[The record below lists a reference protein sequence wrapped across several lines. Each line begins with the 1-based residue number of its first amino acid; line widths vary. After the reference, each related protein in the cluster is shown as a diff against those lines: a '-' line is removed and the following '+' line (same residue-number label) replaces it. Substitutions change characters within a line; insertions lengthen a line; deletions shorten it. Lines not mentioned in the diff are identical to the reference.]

1 MGNSSELTKE
11 SKEQSKGNE
20 KEFEVASTKS
30 SNEGKRT
37 FDCPL
42 PTITIRKCG
51 FTSHILP
58 SQMDICIVAD
68 TEEADR
74 EYYEEPAP
82 EHVNVIENFQ
92 DKDFDPVEKQKLI
105 KDLLNKSDDEG
116 QISSSANNQWETTSN
131 GKDYFI
137 QNGNYK
143 YSGNHLLIDLWGAIN
158 LDNAQVIEDALRES
172 AIVSGATILH
182 CHLHNF
188 EPNGGISGV
197 LVLSESHISIH
208 SWPERGYAA
217 LDVFMCGEATPI
229 KSIPIL
235 KKAFKPAYVNVVEAR
250 RGLETKD

>member
-1 MGNSSELTKE
+1 MFSRRKY
-11 SKEQSKGNE
+11 
-20 KEFEVASTKS
+20 
-30 SNEGKRT
+30 
-37 FDCPL
+37 DCPV
-42 PTITIRKCG
+42 PTVTIKKCG
-51 FTSHILP
+51 FTSHVLP
-58 SQMDICIVAD
+58 SQMDICIVND
-68 TEEADR
+68 TCEMDREHYEEAT
-74 EYYEEPAP
+74 P
-82 EHVNVIENFQ
+82 EHVNWIQDYQ
-92 DKDFDPVEKQKLI
+92 DKYFDPQLRAELDSLPDFYK
-105 KDLLNKSDDEG
+105 DDEADPS
-116 QISSSANNQWETTSN
+116 QIQQSNDNHWETTSN

-143 YSGNHLLIDLWGAIN
+143 FSGNHLLIDLWGAVN